1 MKLFVDPISTTCRP
15 VLLFITDNAIP
26 VEVQAIDL
34 LKGEHQSEPF
44 TSINPNR
51 LVPVLKDGEFL
62 LTESS
67 AILKYLADKTQ
78 SSAYPRDLKQRA
90 RVNEMMD
97 WLNTNFYRD
106 WGYGL
111 IYPQAFPH
119 MRCRSDE
126 AQSATIER
134 GELGA
139 KRWLQLLDDH
149 WIGPSNAYLCGD
161 RITIADYFGAGLVT
175 IGELIRFDF
184 TPYPNVRRWLATMA
198 KQPGWERVNEP
209 FHGLRDAI
217 AGLRPRA
224 A

>member
-1 MKLFVDPISTTCRP
+1 MRIFVDPISTTCRP
-15 VLLFITDNAIP
+15 VLLFIADNAIP
-26 VEVQAIDL
+26 VEVTTIDL
-34 LKGEHQSEPF
+34 LGGEHHSQAF
-44 TSINPNR
+44 ASINPNR
-51 LVPVLKDGEFL
+51 QVPVLKDDEFL

-67 AILKYLADKTQ
+67 AILKYLADKVH

-90 RVNEMMD
+90 KVNEMMD

-119 MRCRSDE
+119 MRCRSGE

-139 KRWLQLLDDH
+139 KRWLQLLNDH
-149 WIGPSNAYLCGD
+149 WIGPSNGYLCGD
-161 RITIADYFGAGLVT
+161 RITIADYLGAGLVT

-184 TPYPNVRRWLATMA
+184 APYPNVRRWLAIMA

-209 FHGLRDAI
+209 LDGLRDVI
-217 AGLRPRA
+217 MGLRPRA

>member
-1 MKLFVDPISTTCRP
+1 MKIFADPISTTCRS
-15 VLLFITDNAIP
+15 VLLFIADNDIP
-26 VEVQAIDL
+26 VEVQSIDL
-34 LKGEHQSEPF
+34 LKGEHQSATF
-44 TSINPNR
+44 ASINPNR
-51 LVPVLKDGEFL
+51 LVPTLKDDGLL

-67 AILKYLADKTQ
+67 AILKYLADKTH
-78 SSAYPRDLKQRA
+78 SPAYPRDLKQRA
-90 RVNEMMD
+90 KVNEMMD

-126 AQSATIER
+126 AQSATV
-134 GELGA
+134 ELGEIRA
-139 KRWLQLLDDH
+139 KRWLQLLNDH

-184 TPYPNVRRWLATMA
+184 TPYPNVHRWLAIMA
-198 KQPGWERVNEP
+198 KQPSWQRVNEP
-209 FHGLRDAI
+209 FHRLRDAI
-217 AGLRPRA
+217 AGPGSRA